1 MRTINKILTMTLT
14 ITLLAA
20 CAGRP
25 IVDMAGVDPAQYQR
39 DLAECRGYADQV
51 PKRAAGGAV
60 VGALIGAAVGAA
72 IGNSDTAQALAG
84 AGAVQGAAEGAAT
97 THEERAV
104 VVRRCLAGRGYR
116 VLN

>member
-1 MRTINKILTMTLT
+1 MQAVTKTLT
-14 ITLLAA
+14 LTLMISLLAA

-51 PKRAAGGAV
+51 PKRAGGGAV

-84 AGAVQGAAEGAAT
+84 AGAVQGAAEGAAMS
-97 THEERAV
+97 HQERAV